1 MGGGAVDKA
10 PAQNAPFL
18 ESTTQS
24 TTKSTAHATQE
35 TSANR
40 QTSYDLD
47 SIDAFVFYDKPFL
60 KFERLL
66 ETYFTTAPRGFL
78 SFLKAIPIWLKD
90 KLFLKETLAREL
102 VCVYRELY
110 PHKSKAQVK
119 AFKQKVL
126 TNLYFSEH
134 HISHAASAFY
144 PSPFSESAILV
155 MDGVGEWSTTTIA
168 KGSGNHIE
176 ICQELHFPH
185 SLGLLYS
192 AFTYYT
198 GFKVNSGEYK
208 VMGLAPYGEPKYV
221 DLIKSH
227 LIDIKDDGSFALDMR
242 YFSYTY
248 GLKMTN
254 AAFDALFAHQQRSPE
269 SRLTQAH
276 FDLAASIQ
284 VVTEEVMLKLARHAL
299 KTTGSKNLAL
309 SGGVA
314 LNCVGNGKIYKQ
326 LKAEGL
332 LENIWIQP
340 ASGDAGNAL
349 GCALAYYHIEQGKP
363 RGHSVLSDKSGNLR
377 SDFQSLTP
385 SKLLQSSLDNPLFSS
400 QSLECPGKPSAECR
414 ENTESSVG
422 LESSFVSLDSESS
435 STNSDS
441 KQLTESTTSKNLS
454 EALPIQNSVRDSAS
468 RAESMGIDSAIFA
481 EQKSDENMSHEVQT
495 AMHSNDNKLPGF
507 SLKDN
512 AQGKGT
518 TSGAVFFDDF
528 KSYQARGAGS
538 KLGGNNQ
545 ARGKEF
551 TKSTKETSGS
561 ILDEK
566 SGLCSCEQGD
576 KTRASIVEACD
587 KLPGFSLK
595 DNAQGKGTTSGAVFF
610 DDFKSYQA
618 RGAGSYLSGS
628 DQAECA
634 DSLKS
639 AKKTSH
645 EDSMQG
651 SYLGL
656 SYTNT
661 EVESALQAQGAVYER
676 HEFATLIELT
686 ARALTQGKVIGW
698 HQGRC
703 EFGPRALGA
712 RSIIGDPR
720 NTTMQK
726 TMNLKIKYRES
737 FRPFAPSVLA
747 EGLSEWFELDCDS
760 PYMLLVAPVS
770 PSKCYPMS
778 EAEQK
783 LFGID
788 KLNVVRSEIPSV
800 THIDY
805 SARIQS
811 VHKQTNPRYYAL
823 LQRFY
828 ELTSCPVLVNTSFN
842 VRGEPIVCSPQ
853 DSFACFMGTEMD
865 MLVIEDFV
873 LYKDAQSGENRE
885 RYRNIKDS
893 YELD

>member
-10 PAQNAPFL
+10 PAQRSL
-18 ESTTQS
+18 ESTLESTAQP
-24 TTKSTAHATQE
+24 TTKSTTQVARDI
-35 TSANR
+35 SANH
-40 QTSYDLD
+40 QISFDLD

-66 ETYFTTAPRGFL
+66 ETYFTTAPRGFF

-102 VCVYRELY
+102 VSVYRELY

-126 TNLYFSEH
+126 DNLYFSEH

-168 KGSGNHIE
+168 KGSGNDIT
-176 ICQELHFPH
+176 ILQELHFPH

-227 LIDIKDDGSFALDMR
+227 LIDIRDDGSFALDMR

-254 AAFDALFAHQQRSPE
+254 AAFDALFAHQKRNPE

-299 KTTGSKNLAL
+299 KTTNSKNLAL

-326 LKAEGL
+326 LKTEGL
-332 LENIWIQP
+332 LEHIWIQP

-349 GCALAYYHIEQGKP
+349 GCAFAYYHIEQGKS
-363 RGHSVLSDKSGNLR
+363 RGHSVLSDKSGNLI
-377 SDFQSLTP
+377 
-385 SKLLQSSLDNPLFSS
+385 
-400 QSLECPGKPSAECR
+400 
-414 ENTESSVG
+414 VG
-422 LESSFVSLDSESS
+422 
-435 STNSDS
+435 
-441 KQLTESTTSKNLS
+441 
-454 EALPIQNSVRDSAS
+454 
-468 RAESMGIDSAIFA
+468 
-481 EQKSDENMSHEVQT
+481 
-495 AMHSNDNKLPGF
+495 
-507 SLKDN
+507 
-512 AQGKGT
+512 
-518 TSGAVFFDDF
+518 
-528 KSYQARGAGS
+528 GS
-538 KLGGNNQ
+538 NQ

-551 TKSTKETSGS
+551 TKSTKEASGS

-566 SGLCSCEQGD
+566 SGLCSRERGD
-576 KTRASIVEACD
+576 KTRASIDEASD
-587 KLPGFSLK
+587 KLPDFSLK
-595 DNAQGKGTTSGAVFF
+595 DNAQETS
-610 DDFKSYQA
+610 QA
-618 RGAGSYLSGS
+618 P
-628 DQAECA
+628 
-634 DSLKS
+634 
-639 AKKTSH
+639 TH
-645 EDSMQG
+645 MDSMQG

-661 EVESALQAQGAVYER
+661 EVESTLKAQGAVYEK
-676 HEFATLIELT
+676 HELATLIEIT
-686 ARALTQGKVIGW
+686 AHALTQGKVIGW

-747 EGLSEWFELDCDS
+747 ESLSEWFELDCDS
-760 PYMLLVAPVS
+760 PYMLLVAPVKA
-770 PSKCYPMS
+770 SKCYPMS
-778 EAEQK
+778 EAEQN

-811 VHKQTNPRYYAL
+811 VHRQTNPRYYAL

-842 VRGEPIVCSPQ
+842 VRGEPIVCSPK

-873 LYKDAQSGENRE
+873 LYKDAQSAENRE
-885 RYRNIKDS
+885 RYQDIKDR

>member
-1 MGGGAVDKA
+1 M
-10 PAQNAPFL
+10 
-18 ESTTQS
+18 
-24 TTKSTAHATQE
+24 
-35 TSANR
+35 
-40 QTSYDLD
+40 
-47 SIDAFVFYDKPFL
+47 
-60 KFERLL
+60 
-66 ETYFTTAPRGFL
+66 ETYFTTAPRGFF

-102 VCVYRELY
+102 VSVYRELY

-126 TNLYFSEH
+126 DNLYFSEH

-299 KTTGSKNLAL
+299 KTTDSKNLAL

-349 GCALAYYHIEQGKP
+349 GCALAYYYLELKNPRMVGHWAFSHENGSLGMQCDKIENFVKGTDAKSANLPQNFQNLHSHTANTNFFVCSGKP
-363 RGHSVLSDKSGNLR
+363 T
-377 SDFQSLTP
+377 QSTP
-385 SKLLQSSLDNPLFSS
+385 SQ
-400 QSLECPGKPSAECR
+400 EGKPSAECR
-414 ENTESSVG
+414 A
-422 LESSFVSLDSESS
+422 DSES
-435 STNSDS
+435 
-441 KQLTESTTSKNLS
+441 KHFTESTTSKNLS

-495 AMHSNDNKLPGF
+495 AMHSNDN
-507 SLKDN
+507 
-512 AQGKGT
+512 
-518 TSGAVFFDDF
+518 
-528 KSYQARGAGS
+528 
-538 KLGGNNQ
+538 
-545 ARGKEF
+545 
-551 TKSTKETSGS
+551 
-561 ILDEK
+561 
-566 SGLCSCEQGD
+566 
-576 KTRASIVEACD
+576 

-676 HEFATLIELT
+676 HEFATLIEIT
-686 ARALTQGKVIGW
+686 AHALTQGKVIGW

-747 EGLSEWFELDCDS
+747 ESLSEWFELDCDS
-760 PYMLLVAPVS
+760 PYMLLVAPVKA
-770 PSKCYPMS
+770 SKCYPMS
-778 EAEQK
+778 EAEQN

-873 LYKDAQSGENRE
+873 LYKDAQSGENRA
-885 RYRNIKDS
+885 RYQNIKDR

>member
-1 MGGGAVDKA
+1 M
-10 PAQNAPFL
+10 
-18 ESTTQS
+18 
-24 TTKSTAHATQE
+24 
-35 TSANR
+35 
-40 QTSYDLD
+40 
-47 SIDAFVFYDKPFL
+47 FYDKPFL

-66 ETYFTTAPRGFL
+66 ETYFTTAPRGFF

-102 VCVYRELY
+102 VSVYRELY
-110 PHKSKAQVK
+110 PHKSKTQLK

-126 TNLYFSEH
+126 SNLYFSEH

-168 KGSGNHIE
+168 KGDGKDIT
-176 ICQELHFPH
+176 IRQELHFPH

-208 VMGLAPYGEPKYV
+208 VMGLAPYGEPKYA

-227 LIDIKDDGSFALDMR
+227 LIDIKDDGSFSLNMR

-254 AAFDALFAHQQRSPE
+254 TAFDAIFAHHQRTPE

-299 KTTGSKNLAL
+299 KTTNSKNLVL

-326 LKAEGL
+326 LKAERL
-332 LENIWIQP
+332 LEHIWIQP

-349 GCALAYYHIEQGKP
+349 GCAMALYYLELDKP
-363 RGHSVLSDKSGNLR
+363 RHVLEN
-377 SDFQSLTP
+377 
-385 SKLLQSSLDNPLFSS
+385 SSL
-400 QSLECPGKPSAECR
+400 SLHYAHNNNLTEYTLHQETKPSAKSK
-414 ENTESSVG
+414 ENTESN
-422 LESSFVSLDSESS
+422 
-435 STNSDS
+435 TDS
-441 KQLTESTTSKNLS
+441 K
-454 EALPIQNSVRDSAS
+454 
-468 RAESMGIDSAIFA
+468 
-481 EQKSDENMSHEVQT
+481 SH
-495 AMHSNDNKLPGF
+495 
-507 SLKDN
+507 
-512 AQGKGT
+512 
-518 TSGAVFFDDF
+518 
-528 KSYQARGAGS
+528 
-538 KLGGNNQ
+538 
-545 ARGKEF
+545 F
-551 TKSTKETSGS
+551 TKSNLATQERESGEVS
-561 ILDEK
+561 K
-566 SGLCSCEQGD
+566 MHFVG
-576 KTRASIVEACD
+576 
-587 KLPGFSLK
+587 
-595 DNAQGKGTTSGAVFF
+595 
-610 DDFKSYQA
+610 YQM
-618 RGAGSYLSGS
+618 RDAGSYLSGN
-628 DQAECA
+628 DQAPST
-634 DSLKS
+634 DSQENRS
-639 AKKTSH
+639 KTSH
-645 EDSMQG
+645 RDSMQG
-651 SYLGL
+651 AYLGL
-656 SYTNT
+656 SYTND
-661 EVESALQAQGAVYER
+661 EVESALKSQGAVYEK
-676 HEFATLIELT
+676 HEFAHLIEIT
-686 ARALTQGKVIGW
+686 AQALSEGKVIGW

-747 EGLSEWFELDCDS
+747 QKLDEWFELDCAS
-760 PYMLLVAPVS
+760 PYMLLVAPVKA
-770 PSKCYPMS
+770 SKCYPMS
-778 EAEQK
+778 EAEQQ

-811 VHKQTNPRYYAL
+811 VHKQTNPRYHAL
-823 LQRFY
+823 LERFY

-842 VRGEPIVCSPQ
+842 VRGEPIVCSPE

-873 LYKDAQSGENRE
+873 LYKDAQSAENKA
-885 RYRNIKDS
+885 RYQNIKDS

>member
-1 MGGGAVDKA
+1 MGGGAVDKP
-10 PAQNAPFL
+10 PAQSSL
-18 ESTTQS
+18 ESTAKS
-24 TTKSTAHATQE
+24 TTQPTTKPTTQVARDI
-35 TSANR
+35 SANH
-40 QTSYDLD
+40 QISFDLD
-47 SIDAFVFYDKPFL
+47 SINAFVFYDKPFL

-66 ETYFTTAPRGFL
+66 ETYFTTAPRGFF

-102 VCVYRELY
+102 ASVYRELY

-126 TNLYFSEH
+126 DNLYFSEH

-168 KGSGNHIE
+168 KGSGNDIT
-176 ICQELHFPH
+176 ILQELHFPH

-227 LIDIKDDGSFALDMR
+227 LIDIRDDGSFALDMR

-254 AAFDALFAHQQRSPE
+254 AAFDALFAHHQRTPE

-276 FDLAASIQ
+276 FDLATSIQ

-299 KTTGSKNLAL
+299 QTTGSKNLVL

-326 LKAEGL
+326 LKNEGL
-332 LENIWIQP
+332 LEHIWIQP

-349 GCALAYYHIEQGKP
+349 GCAFAYYHIEQGKS
-363 RGHSVLSDKSGNLR
+363 RGHSVLSDKSG
-377 SDFQSLTP
+377 SLI
-385 SKLLQSSLDNPLFSS
+385 
-400 QSLECPGKPSAECR
+400 
-414 ENTESSVG
+414 VG
-422 LESSFVSLDSESS
+422 
-435 STNSDS
+435 
-441 KQLTESTTSKNLS
+441 
-454 EALPIQNSVRDSAS
+454 
-468 RAESMGIDSAIFA
+468 
-481 EQKSDENMSHEVQT
+481 
-495 AMHSNDNKLPGF
+495 
-507 SLKDN
+507 
-512 AQGKGT
+512 
-518 TSGAVFFDDF
+518 
-528 KSYQARGAGS
+528 GS
-538 KLGGNNQ
+538 NQ

-551 TKSTKETSGS
+551 TKSTKEASGS

-566 SGLCSCEQGD
+566 SGLCSRERGD
-576 KTRASIVEACD
+576 KTRASIDEASD
-587 KLPGFSLK
+587 KLPDFSLK
-595 DNAQGKGTTSGAVFF
+595 DNAQETS
-610 DDFKSYQA
+610 QA
-618 RGAGSYLSGS
+618 P
-628 DQAECA
+628 
-634 DSLKS
+634 
-639 AKKTSH
+639 TH
-645 EDSMQG
+645 MDSMQG

-661 EVESALQAQGAVYER
+661 EVESTLKAQGAVYEK
-676 HEFATLIELT
+676 HELATLIEIT
-686 ARALTQGKVIGW
+686 AHALTQGKVIGW

-747 EGLSEWFELDCDS
+747 EKLGEWFELDCDS
-760 PYMLLVAPVS
+760 PYMLLVAPVKA
-770 PSKCYPMS
+770 SKCYPMS

-842 VRGEPIVCSPQ
+842 VRGEPIVCSPK

-873 LYKDAQSGENRE
+873 LYKDAQSVENRE
-885 RYRNIKDS
+885 RYQDIKDR

>member
-10 PAQNAPFL
+10 PAPNAPFL

-24 TTKSTAHATQE
+24 TTKSTAHTTHE

-192 AFTYYT
+192 AFTYHT

-349 GCALAYYHIEQGKP
+349 GCALAYYYLELKNPRMVGHWAFSHENGSLGMQCDKIENFVKGTDTKSANLPQNFQNLHSHTANTNFFVCSGKP
-363 RGHSVLSDKSGNLR
+363 T
-377 SDFQSLTP
+377 QSTP
-385 SKLLQSSLDNPLFSS
+385 SQ
-400 QSLECPGKPSAECR
+400 EGKPSAECR
-414 ENTESSVG
+414 A
-422 LESSFVSLDSESS
+422 DSES
-435 STNSDS
+435 
-441 KQLTESTTSKNLS
+441 KHFTESTTSKNLS

-468 RAESMGIDSAIFA
+468 RAESMGIDSAINA

-512 AQGKGT
+512 AQEKEIVSDRET
-518 TSGAVFFDDF
+518 ISGAVFFDDF
-528 KSYQARGAGS
+528 KSY
-538 KLGGNNQ
+538 Q

-566 SGLCSCEQGD
+566 SGLCSREQGD
-576 KTRASIVEACD
+576 KTRASIDEASD
-587 KLPGFSLK
+587 KLPDFSLK
-595 DNAQGKGTTSGAVFF
+595 DN
-610 DDFKSYQA
+610 
-618 RGAGSYLSGS
+618 
-628 DQAECA
+628 
-634 DSLKS
+634 

-676 HEFATLIELT
+676 HEFATLIEIT
-686 ARALTQGKVIGW
+686 AHALTQGKVIGW

-760 PYMLLVAPVS
+760 PYMLLVAPVKAE
-770 PSKCYPMS
+770 KCYAMS

>member
-538 KLGGNNQ
+538 
-545 ARGKEF
+545 
-551 TKSTKETSGS
+551 
-561 ILDEK
+561 
-566 SGLCSCEQGD
+566 
-576 KTRASIVEACD
+576 
-587 KLPGFSLK
+587 
-595 DNAQGKGTTSGAVFF
+595 
-610 DDFKSYQA
+610 
-618 RGAGSYLSGS
+618 YLSGS

>member
-1 MGGGAVDKA
+1 M
-10 PAQNAPFL
+10 
-18 ESTTQS
+18 
-24 TTKSTAHATQE
+24 
-35 TSANR
+35 
-40 QTSYDLD
+40 
-47 SIDAFVFYDKPFL
+47 FYDKPFL

-400 QSLECPGKPSAECR
+400 QILECPGKPSAECR

-495 AMHSNDNKLPGF
+495 AMHSNDN
-507 SLKDN
+507 
-512 AQGKGT
+512 
-518 TSGAVFFDDF
+518 
-528 KSYQARGAGS
+528 
-538 KLGGNNQ
+538 
-545 ARGKEF
+545 
-551 TKSTKETSGS
+551 
-561 ILDEK
+561 
-566 SGLCSCEQGD
+566 
-576 KTRASIVEACD
+576 

>member
-1 MGGGAVDKA
+1 M
-10 PAQNAPFL
+10 
-18 ESTTQS
+18 
-24 TTKSTAHATQE
+24 
-35 TSANR
+35 
-40 QTSYDLD
+40 
-47 SIDAFVFYDKPFL
+47 
-60 KFERLL
+60 
-66 ETYFTTAPRGFL
+66 RG
-78 SFLKAIPIWLKD
+78 
-90 KLFLKETLAREL
+90 
-102 VCVYRELY
+102 
-110 PHKSKAQVK
+110 
-119 AFKQKVL
+119 
-126 TNLYFSEH
+126 
-134 HISHAASAFY
+134 
-144 PSPFSESAILV
+144 
-155 MDGVGEWSTTTIA
+155 
-168 KGSGNHIE
+168 
-176 ICQELHFPH
+176 
-185 SLGLLYS
+185 
-192 AFTYYT
+192 
-198 GFKVNSGEYK
+198 
-208 VMGLAPYGEPKYV
+208 
-221 DLIKSH
+221 
-227 LIDIKDDGSFALDMR
+227 MR
-242 YFSYTY
+242 
-248 GLKMTN
+248 
-254 AAFDALFAHQQRSPE
+254 
-269 SRLTQAH
+269 
-276 FDLAASIQ
+276 
-284 VVTEEVMLKLARHAL
+284 
-299 KTTGSKNLAL
+299 
-309 SGGVA
+309 
-314 LNCVGNGKIYKQ
+314 
-326 LKAEGL
+326 
-332 LENIWIQP
+332 W
-340 ASGDAGNAL
+340 

-441 KQLTESTTSKNLS
+441 KQLTESTTSKNLC

-468 RAESMGIDSAIFA
+468 RAESMGIDSAINA
-481 EQKSDENMSHEVQT
+481 EQKSNEICSAT
-495 AMHSNDNKLPGF
+495 AHTATHSNDNKLPGF

-512 AQGKGT
+512 AQEKEIVSDRET
-518 TSGAVFFDDF
+518 ISGAVFFDDF
-528 KSYQARGAGS
+528 KSY
-538 KLGGNNQ
+538 Q

-566 SGLCSCEQGD
+566 SGLCSREQGD
-576 KTRASIVEACD
+576 KTRASIDEASD

-676 HEFATLIELT
+676 HEFATLIEIT
-686 ARALTQGKVIGW
+686 AHALTQGKVIGW

-885 RYRNIKDS
+885 RYQDIKDS

>member
-1 MGGGAVDKA
+1 M
-10 PAQNAPFL
+10 
-18 ESTTQS
+18 
-24 TTKSTAHATQE
+24 
-35 TSANR
+35 
-40 QTSYDLD
+40 
-47 SIDAFVFYDKPFL
+47 
-60 KFERLL
+60 
-66 ETYFTTAPRGFL
+66 ETYFTTAPRGFF

-102 VCVYRELY
+102 VSVYRELY

-126 TNLYFSEH
+126 DNLYFSEH

-168 KGSGNHIE
+168 KGSGNDIT
-176 ICQELHFPH
+176 ILQELHFPH

-227 LIDIKDDGSFALDMR
+227 LIDIRDDGSFALDMR

-254 AAFDALFAHQQRSPE
+254 AAFDALFAHQKRNPE

-299 KTTGSKNLAL
+299 KTTNSKNLAL

-326 LKAEGL
+326 LKTEGL
-332 LENIWIQP
+332 LEHIWIQP

-349 GCALAYYHIEQGKP
+349 GCAFAYYHIEQGKS
-363 RGHSVLSDKSGNLR
+363 RGHSVLSDKSGNLI
-377 SDFQSLTP
+377 
-385 SKLLQSSLDNPLFSS
+385 
-400 QSLECPGKPSAECR
+400 
-414 ENTESSVG
+414 VG
-422 LESSFVSLDSESS
+422 
-435 STNSDS
+435 
-441 KQLTESTTSKNLS
+441 
-454 EALPIQNSVRDSAS
+454 
-468 RAESMGIDSAIFA
+468 
-481 EQKSDENMSHEVQT
+481 
-495 AMHSNDNKLPGF
+495 
-507 SLKDN
+507 
-512 AQGKGT
+512 
-518 TSGAVFFDDF
+518 
-528 KSYQARGAGS
+528 GS
-538 KLGGNNQ
+538 NQ

-551 TKSTKETSGS
+551 TKSTKEASGS

-566 SGLCSCEQGD
+566 SGLCSRERGD
-576 KTRASIVEACD
+576 KTRASIDEASD
-587 KLPGFSLK
+587 KLPDFSLK
-595 DNAQGKGTTSGAVFF
+595 DNAQETS
-610 DDFKSYQA
+610 QA
-618 RGAGSYLSGS
+618 P
-628 DQAECA
+628 
-634 DSLKS
+634 
-639 AKKTSH
+639 TH
-645 EDSMQG
+645 MDSMQG

-661 EVESALQAQGAVYER
+661 EVESTLKAQGAVYEK
-676 HEFATLIELT
+676 HELATLIEIT
-686 ARALTQGKVIGW
+686 AHALTQGKVIGW

-747 EGLSEWFELDCDS
+747 ESLSEWFELDCDS
-760 PYMLLVAPVS
+760 PYMLLVAPVKA
-770 PSKCYPMS
+770 SKCYPMS
-778 EAEQK
+778 EAEQN

-811 VHKQTNPRYYAL
+811 VHRQTNPRYYAL

-842 VRGEPIVCSPQ
+842 VRGEPIVCSPK

-873 LYKDAQSGENRE
+873 LYKDAQSAENRE
-885 RYRNIKDS
+885 RYQDIKDR

>member
-1 MGGGAVDKA
+1 MGGGAVDKP
-10 PAQNAPFL
+10 PAQSSL
-18 ESTTQS
+18 ESTA
-24 TTKSTAHATQE
+24 KSTAYSTHDTTLADGSCGDSRDILESKATSDIAE
-35 TSANR
+35 SKKSLDSKKDNVCVRSGASGDLLSMSDTNLPNCNEI
-40 QTSYDLD
+40 LD

-66 ETYFTTAPRGFL
+66 ETYFTTAPRGFF

-102 VCVYRELY
+102 ASVYRELY
-110 PHKSKAQVK
+110 PHKSKAQIK

-126 TNLYFSEH
+126 DNLYFSEH

-168 KGSGNHIE
+168 KGCGNDITIH
-176 ICQELHFPH
+176 QELHFPH

-221 DLIKSH
+221 KLIKSH

-254 AAFDALFAHQQRSPE
+254 AAFDALFAHNQRSPE

-299 KTTGSKNLAL
+299 KTTKSKNLAL

-326 LKAEGL
+326 LKNEGL

-349 GCALAYYHIEQGKP
+349 GCALAYYYIEQGKS
-363 RGHSVLSDKSGNLR
+363 RGHSVLSDKSGSLIVGGSHYRLGNSFASNLH
-377 SDFQSLTP
+377 
-385 SKLLQSSLDNPLFSS
+385 NPNFSS
-400 QSLECPGKPSAECR
+400 QSLECPSKPSAES
-414 ENTESSVG
+414 NA
-422 LESSFVSLDSESS
+422 DSEPR
-435 STNSDS
+435 
-441 KQLTESTTSKNLS
+441 L
-454 EALPIQNSVRDSAS
+454 
-468 RAESMGIDSAIFA
+468 IDSAIFA
-481 EQKSDENMSHEVQT
+481 EQRSNQNVSHAVHT
-495 AMHSNDNKLPGF
+495 
-507 SLKDN
+507 N
-512 AQGKGT
+512 AQEISQEKEM
-518 TSGAVFFDDF
+518 TSG
-528 KSYQARGAGS
+528 
-538 KLGGNNQ
+538 
-545 ARGKEF
+545 E
-551 TKSTKETSGS
+551 
-561 ILDEK
+561 
-566 SGLCSCEQGD
+566 
-576 KTRASIVEACD
+576 
-587 KLPGFSLK
+587 
-595 DNAQGKGTTSGAVFF
+595 VFF

-661 EVESALQAQGAVYER
+661 EVESTLKAQGAVYEK
-676 HEFATLIELT
+676 HEFATLIEIT

-747 EGLSEWFELDCDS
+747 EKLGEWFELDCDS
-760 PYMLLVAPVS
+760 PYMLLVAPVKAE
-770 PSKCYPMS
+770 KCYPMS
-778 EAEQK
+778 EAEQN

-842 VRGEPIVCSPQ
+842 VRGEPIVCSPK

-873 LYKDAQSGENRE
+873 LYKDAQSAENRA
-885 RYRNIKDS
+885 RYQNIKDS

>member
-1 MGGGAVDKA
+1 MGGGAVDKS
-10 PAQNAPFL
+10 PARHSSFIESNFA
-18 ESTTQS
+18 ESTNIDLIDS
-24 TTKSTAHATQE
+24 TPDSPIHSPTT
-35 TSANR
+35 
-40 QTSYDLD
+40 YDVLD

-66 ETYFTTAPRGFL
+66 ETYFTTAPRGFF

-102 VCVYRELY
+102 VRVYRELY
-110 PHKSKAQVK
+110 PHKSKTQLK

-126 TNLYFSEH
+126 ANLYFSEH

-168 KGSGNHIE
+168 KGSGKDIT
-176 ICQELHFPH
+176 ILQELHFPH

-208 VMGLAPYGEPKYV
+208 VMGLAPYGEPKYA

-227 LIDIKDDGSFALDMR
+227 LIDIKDDGSFSLNMR

-254 AAFDALFAHQQRSPE
+254 AAFDAIFAHHQRTPE

-284 VVTEEVMLKLARHAL
+284 VVTQEVMLKLARHAL
-299 KTTGSKNLAL
+299 KTTKSKNLVL

-332 LENIWIQP
+332 LEHIWIQP

-349 GCALAYYHIEQGKP
+349 GCAMALYHLELGNP
-363 RGHSVLSDKSGNLR
+363 RHIHTGDT
-377 SDFQSLTP
+377 QSTP
-385 SKLLQSSLDNPLFSS
+385 
-400 QSLECPGKPSAECR
+400 
-414 ENTESSVG
+414 
-422 LESSFVSLDSESS
+422 
-435 STNSDS
+435 
-441 KQLTESTTSKNLS
+441 
-454 EALPIQNSVRDSAS
+454 I
-468 RAESMGIDSAIFA
+468 
-481 EQKSDENMSHEVQT
+481 
-495 AMHSNDNKLPGF
+495 
-507 SLKDN
+507 
-512 AQGKGT
+512 
-518 TSGAVFFDDF
+518 
-528 KSYQARGAGS
+528 
-538 KLGGNNQ
+538 
-545 ARGKEF
+545 
-551 TKSTKETSGS
+551 
-561 ILDEK
+561 
-566 SGLCSCEQGD
+566 
-576 KTRASIVEACD
+576 
-587 KLPGFSLK
+587 
-595 DNAQGKGTTSGAVFF
+595 
-610 DDFKSYQA
+610 
-618 RGAGSYLSGS
+618 
-628 DQAECA
+628 
-634 DSLKS
+634 
-639 AKKTSH
+639 
-645 EDSMQG
+645 DSMQG
-651 SYLGL
+651 AYLGL
-656 SYTNT
+656 SYTAN
-661 EVESALQAQGAVYER
+661 EVQSALQAQGAVYER
-676 HEFATLIELT
+676 HEFAHLIELT
-686 ARALTQGKVIGW
+686 AQALSEGKVIGW

-747 EGLSEWFELDCDS
+747 QKLDEWFELDCAS
-760 PYMLLVAPVS
+760 PYMLLVAPVKA
-770 PSKCYPMS
+770 SKCYPMS
-778 EAEQK
+778 EAEQQ

-811 VHKQTNPRYYAL
+811 VHKQTNPRYHAL
-823 LQRFY
+823 LERFY

-842 VRGEPIVCSPQ
+842 VRGEPIVCSPE

-865 MLVIEDFV
+865 MLVIENFV
-873 LYKDAQSGENRE
+873 LYKDAQSAENKA
-885 RYRNIKDS
+885 RYQNIKDA

>member
-1 MGGGAVDKA
+1 M
-10 PAQNAPFL
+10 
-18 ESTTQS
+18 
-24 TTKSTAHATQE
+24 
-35 TSANR
+35 
-40 QTSYDLD
+40 
-47 SIDAFVFYDKPFL
+47 FYDKPFL

-66 ETYFTTAPRGFL
+66 ETYFTTAPRGFF

-102 VCVYRELY
+102 VRVYRELY
-110 PHKSKAQVK
+110 PHKSKTQLK

-126 TNLYFSEH
+126 ANLYFSEH

-168 KGSGNHIE
+168 KGSGKDIT
-176 ICQELHFPH
+176 ILQELHFPH

-208 VMGLAPYGEPKYV
+208 VMGLAPYGEPKYA

-227 LIDIKDDGSFALDMR
+227 LIDIKDDGSFSLNMR

-254 AAFDALFAHQQRSPE
+254 AAFDAIFAHHQRTPE

-284 VVTEEVMLKLARHAL
+284 VVTQEVMLKLARHAL
-299 KTTGSKNLAL
+299 QTTKSKNLVL

-332 LENIWIQP
+332 LEHIWIQP

-349 GCALAYYHIEQGKP
+349 GCAMGFYYLELKKP
-363 RGHSVLSDKSGNLR
+363 RYISENGSLGSHCTDLSALGAVITAKVTPTPTPDKNSTSTTANTNFVM
-377 SDFQSLTP
+377 SN
-385 SKLLQSSLDNPLFSS
+385 SK
-400 QSLECPGKPSAECR
+400 
-414 ENTESSVG
+414 
-422 LESSFVSLDSESS
+422 
-435 STNSDS
+435 
-441 KQLTESTTSKNLS
+441 LTESTPNQEASLAIDPQADSESGFTESKLATQEQENGAVSLMRNRGF
-454 EALPIQNSVRDSAS
+454 ARGDA
-468 RAESMGIDSAIFA
+468 GILLGVNEQVAPTQSAI
-481 EQKSDENMSHEVQT
+481 
-495 AMHSNDNKLPGF
+495 
-507 SLKDN
+507 
-512 AQGKGT
+512 
-518 TSGAVFFDDF
+518 
-528 KSYQARGAGS
+528 YR
-538 KLGGNNQ
+538 
-545 ARGKEF
+545 
-551 TKSTKETSGS
+551 KETS
-561 ILDEK
+561 
-566 SGLCSCEQGD
+566 
-576 KTRASIVEACD
+576 
-587 KLPGFSLK
+587 
-595 DNAQGKGTTSGAVFF
+595 
-610 DDFKSYQA
+610 QA
-618 RGAGSYLSGS
+618 AIYR
-628 DQAECA
+628 
-634 DSLKS
+634 
-639 AKKTSH
+639 
-645 EDSMQG
+645 DSMQG
-651 SYLGL
+651 SYLGV

-661 EVESALQAQGAVYER
+661 EVESALQAQGAVYEK
-676 HEFATLIELT
+676 HEFATLIEIT
-686 ARALTQGKVIGW
+686 AHALTQGKVIGW

-747 EGLSEWFELDCDS
+747 QKLDEWFELDCAS
-760 PYMLLVAPVS
+760 PYMLLVAPVKA
-770 PSKCYPMS
+770 SKCYPMS
-778 EAEQK
+778 EAEQN

-811 VHKQTNPRYYAL
+811 VHKQTNPRYHAL
-823 LQRFY
+823 LERFY

-842 VRGEPIVCSPQ
+842 VRGEPIVCSPE

-873 LYKDAQSGENRE
+873 LYKDAQSAENKA
-885 RYRNIKDS
+885 RYQNIKDA